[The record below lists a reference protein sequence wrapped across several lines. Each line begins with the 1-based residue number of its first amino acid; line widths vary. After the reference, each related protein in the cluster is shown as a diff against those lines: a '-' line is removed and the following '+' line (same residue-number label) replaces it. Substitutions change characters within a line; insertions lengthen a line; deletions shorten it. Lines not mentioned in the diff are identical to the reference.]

1 MFLKNSKTHSRIDLW
16 EIKELK
22 KLIDNLELIWFSG
35 LGISTSYTLTKIVL
49 EDSLLFAIKNVR
61 NDNIYFVDPKTGNL
75 ISKNNFEEI
84 LSKIPFKNNLIS
96 EIISNKSDLIY
107 RVYKNLKIDNKN
119 NQIIFYN

>member
-1 MFLKNSKTHSRIDLW
+1 
-16 EIKELK
+16 
-22 KLIDNLELIWFSG
+22 